1 MHSHCV
7 FDSLCLSVVA
17 FLFIESCWGR
27 DHGVCKYNL
36 LPMGEKLC
44 KLSKYNDF
52 KIMGNGVR
60 MGDLG
65 ASLLLSHG
73 FMKTFPDTAKNTLSI
88 LFL

>member
-1 MHSHCV
+1 MHSHCI
-7 FDSLCLSVVA
+7 FDSLCVSVVT
-17 FLFIESCWGR
+17 FLFIESCWER
-27 DHGVCKYNL
+27 DHRVCKYIL
-36 LPMGEKLC
+36 LPMAEKLC

-65 ASLLLSHG
+65 ASLLLLHG
-73 FMKTFPDTAKNTLSI
+73 LMKTFPDTAENTLSI